1 MSIELSVTP
10 GGKIHVAGD
19 AALAEAFASGVGAGL
34 LALLQGTVP
43 ADASGSF
50 HFFRRL
56 VREYA
61 ARLCRVP
68 ETEADPG
75 AFFSAA
81 FPDGETVRNLLFERP
96 PMTGGEYLTPELLES
111 MFRELENAMRSELA
125 ASGLLLPEYL
135 RTLSPAWESVGRVA
149 FHLAANRKNGDGLH
163 PFAFLATFIH
173 RLSENDQP
181 RHLPLATALQTFS
194 SDRKALL
201 ALLLPIRRAAEKSEL
216 LARMLADNSIYRPCA
231 WTPMEAHTFVREIS
245 VYEEANIVVRFANLW
260 KKRPKKLQAQVALD
274 VGRRPGRLNSELLL
288 KLSIQAVI
296 GDEKLTEEE
305 LESLLE
311 SGGGLVRIKG
321 EWVDADPENVRKLLK
336 QWGAL
341 PRETLTLTEGARLLA
356 GAAPEFPAPAAD
368 PELLRVEAT
377 AELEQLLS
385 GEGLPEELK
394 RPALPPRLEL
404 LLRSYQKSGIEF
416 LWRTS
421 ALGMG
426 ACLAD
431 DMGLG
436 KTLQVLSFLELLRLQ
451 GALEGCP
458 ALLILPA
465 SLLANWRDEAAK
477 FTPELR
483 LKLLHGS
490 ELAPGWMEKFMSDPA
505 EFLRG
510 CDLAVTTYATAVR
523 LLAGLRK
530 LEFPAVIADEAQ
542 ALKNPAS
549 NQSRAVR
556 SLRARRRIA
565 LSGTPIENR
574 LTDLWSIFDFLSPGL
589 LGSLPRF
596 QESVKQ
602 MEEAG
607 NSYAPLR
614 RLTSPYILRRLKSD
628 RAVIR
633 DLPDKS
639 EVNVFCTLSKEQALL
654 YRRVVDAMKRDLE
667 SAGEE
672 RRAGVVLGA
681 LTHFKQ
687 ICNHPAQF
695 LGGGDFRME
704 SSGKFRRLAELAELI
719 ASRQEKALI
728 FTQFREMCEPLHE
741 LLAHHFG
748 RPGLVLHGGTPVSR
762 RPELVAEFQREEGPP
777 FFVLSL
783 KAAGTGLNLTAAS
796 HVIHFDRWWNP
807 AVENQATDRAY
818 RIGQHRNVLV
828 HKFICVGTIEQRID
842 WMIRDKQKLAGS
854 LLESGVESQLMKM
867 TPAELLRFAKLDLNT
882 LEESHEIL

>member
-1 MSIELSVTP
+1 MELTVTP
-10 GGKIHVAGD
+10 DGRILVRGD
-19 AALAEAFASGVGAGL
+19 AALAEEFASGAGAGL
-34 LALLQGTVP
+34 LALLKGTVP

-56 VREYA
+56 GREYV
-61 ARLCRVP
+61 ARLCRVS
-68 ETEADPG
+68 ETEAESG
-75 AFFSAA
+75 ALFAAA
-81 FPDGETVRNLLFERP
+81 FPDGESVRNLLFDRP
-96 PMTGGEYLTPELLES
+96 PMNGGEYLTAERLES
-111 MFRELENAMRSELA
+111 LFRDLEETIRSELA
-125 ASGLLLPEYL
+125 SSGLGLSEYV
-135 RTLSPAWESVGRVA
+135 RTLSPAWESVGKVA
-149 FHLAANRKNGDGLH
+149 FHLAANRKNEDGRH

-181 RHLPLATALQTFS
+181 RHLPLATALRTFS
-194 SDRKALL
+194 NDRKALL
-201 ALLLPIRRAAEKSEL
+201 ALLLPIRRAAEKSGL
-216 LARMLADNSIYRPCA
+216 VARMLEDGSIYRPCV
-231 WTPMEAHTFVREIS
+231 WTPAEAHTFVQEIPL
-245 VYEEANIVVRFANLW
+245 YEEANILVRFANLW

-288 KLSIQAVI
+288 KFSVQAVI
-296 GDEKLTEEE
+296 GDEKLTQEE
-305 LESLLE
+305 LDSLLE

-321 EWVDADPENVRKLLK
+321 EWVEADPENVRKLLT

-356 GAAPEFPAPAAD
+356 GAAPEFPAPAVD
-368 PELLRVEAT
+368 PEQLRVVPT
-377 AELEQLLS
+377 AELEKLLS
-385 GEGLPEELK
+385 GEELPAELK
-394 RPALPPRLEL
+394 CPALPARLEK
-404 LLRSYQKSGIEF
+404 LLRPYQKRGVDF
-416 LWRTS
+416 LWRTT

-436 KTLQVLSFLELLRLQ
+436 KTLQLLSFLELLRIQ
-451 GALEGCP
+451 GALVPCP

-490 ELAPGWMEKFMSDPA
+490 ELAPGWMETFAAHPA
-505 EFLRG
+505 EFLHD

-565 LSGTPIENR
+565 LSGTPVENR

-596 QESVKQ
+596 QESVKR
-602 MEEAG
+602 MEEAEC
-607 NSYAPLR
+607 SYAPLR

-628 RAVIR
+628 RSIIR

-639 EVNVFCTLSKEQALL
+639 EVNVFCTLTKEQALL

-667 SAGEE
+667 QAGEE

-719 ASRQEKALI
+719 ASRQEKMLI

-741 LLAHHFG
+741 LLAHSFG
-748 RPGLVLHGGTPVSR
+748 RPGLVLHGGTPVTR
-762 RPELVAEFQREEGPP
+762 RPALVAEFQREGGAP

-783 KAAGTGLNLTAAS
+783 KAAGTGLNLTAAN

-828 HKFICVGTIEQRID
+828 HKFLCVGTIEQRID
-842 WMIRDKQKLAGS
+842 WMIRDKRKLADS
-854 LLESGVESQLMKM
+854 LLESGVESALMKM
-867 TPAELLRFAKLDLNT
+867 TPTELLRFAKLDINSM
-882 LEESHEIL
+882 EESDGIL

>member
-1 MSIELSVTP
+1 MEISVTP
-10 GGKIHVAGD
+10 GGKLLVEGD
-19 AALAEAFASGVGAGL
+19 AALAEAFASGVGAGF
-34 LALLQGTVP
+34 LALLKGTVP
-43 ADASGSF
+43 ADAPGSF

-56 VREYA
+56 AREYV
-61 ARLCRVP
+61 ARLCRMP
-68 ETEADPG
+68 ESEPDAMF
-75 AFFSAA
+75 AAA
-81 FPDGETVRNLLFERP
+81 FPDAETVRNLLFDRP
-96 PMTGGEYLTPELLES
+96 PMNGGEYLTAELLES
-111 MFRELENAMRSELA
+111 LFRELEKAVRAELA
-125 ASGLLLPEYL
+125 ASGGGLLEYL
-135 RTLSPAWESVGRVA
+135 RTLSPAWESVGKVA
-149 FHLAANRKNGDGLH
+149 FHLAANRKNEDGQH

-181 RHLPLATALQTFS
+181 RHLPLATALRTFS
-194 SDRKALL
+194 SDRRALL

-216 LARMLADNSIYRPCA
+216 VARMLADSSIYRPCV
-231 WTPMEAHTFVREIS
+231 WTSAEAYAFVREIPM
-245 VYEEANIVVRFANLW
+245 YEEANILVRFANLW

-288 KLSIQAVI
+288 KFSVQAVI
-296 GDEKLTEEE
+296 GDEKLTPEE

-321 EWVDADPENVRKLLK
+321 EWVEADPENVRKLLK

-341 PRETLTLTEGARLLA
+341 PRETLTLTEGARLLS
-356 GAAPEFPAPAAD
+356 GAAVEFPAPVAD

-377 AELEQLLS
+377 AELEALLS
-385 GEGLPEELK
+385 GEGVPEEWK
-394 RPALPPRLEL
+394 RPALPARLET
-404 LLRSYQKSGIEF
+404 LLRPYQKSGVDF
-416 LWRTS
+416 LWRMS
-421 ALGMG
+421 VLGMG

-436 KTLQVLSFLELLRLQ
+436 KTLQVLAFLELLRVQ
-451 GALEGCP
+451 GALKERP

-490 ELAPGWMEKFMSDPA
+490 ELAPGWQEEFAAHPA

-510 CDLAVTTYATAVR
+510 CDLAVTTYTTAVR
-523 LLAGLRK
+523 LLAGLRE
-530 LEFPAVIADEAQ
+530 LEFSAVIADEAQ
-542 ALKNPAS
+542 ALKNPES

-565 LSGTPIENR
+565 LSGTPVENR

-596 QESVKQ
+596 QESVKR

-628 RAVIR
+628 RSIIR

-639 EVNVFCTLSKEQALL
+639 EVNVFCTLTKEQALL
-654 YRRVVDAMKRDLE
+654 YRRVVDAMRRDLE
-667 SAGEE
+667 LAGEE

-695 LGGGDFRME
+695 LGGGDFRTE
-704 SSGKFRRLAELAELI
+704 SSGKFRRLAELAERI
-719 ASRQEKALI
+719 ASRREKALV

-741 LLAHHFG
+741 LLAHSFG
-748 RPGLVLHGGTPVSR
+748 RPGLVLHGGTPVAR

-783 KAAGTGLNLTAAS
+783 KAAGTGLNLTAAN

-828 HKFICVGTIEQRID
+828 HKFLCVGTIEQRID
-842 WMIRDKQKLAGS
+842 WMIRDKRKLSDS
-854 LLESGVESQLMKM
+854 LLESGVESTLMKM
-867 TPAELLRFAKLDLNT
+867 NPAELLRFAKLDLNT
-882 LEESHEIL
+882 LEEDDGIL